1 MPIAIAIDGPAGSGK
16 GTAARRLAQ
25 SLGYGWIDTGAMYR
39 AVAWAARERGVSWD
53 DAASLGALAAGLAM
67 VFGQDGDR
75 LTLHVDGVDVTDA
88 IRADDVGTGAS
99 RVSRWPSV
107 RSALLDQQRA
117 LGAAGG
123 VVMDG
128 RDIGTVVLT
137 DAALKV
143 FLDADLDERA
153 RRRTEELRARGES
166 VDLDAIREAMA
177 RRDAEDTQRAVAPL
191 RPADDAVHLDATALS
206 PDEVLTAL
214 MALARARGA

>member
-53 DAASLGALAAGLAM
+53 DAAGLGALATGLAM

-143 FLDADLDERA
+143 FLDADIDERA

-191 RPADDAVHLDATALS
+191 RPADDAVHVDATALS
-206 PDEVLTAL
+206 PDEVLAAL

>member
-1 MPIAIAIDGPAGSGK
+1 VPIAIAIDGPAGSGK

-25 SLGYGWIDTGAMYR
+25 ALGYGWIDTGAMYR

-53 DAASLGALAAGLAM
+53 DEAGLGALAARLCL
-67 VFGQDGDR
+67 VFGQDEER

-88 IRADDVGTGAS
+88 IRADAVGTGAS
-99 RVSRWPSV
+99 RVSRWPAV
-107 RSALLDQQRA
+107 RSALLGQQRA

-153 RRRTEELRARGES
+153 RRRTEELRGRGEN
-166 VDLDAIREAMA
+166 VDPDAIREAMA
-177 RRDAEDTQRAVAPL
+177 RRDAEDTQRVVAPL
-191 RPADDAVHLDATALS
+191 CAAADAVHLDATALS
-206 PDEVLTAL
+206 PDEVVAAL
-214 MALARARGA
+214 LGLARARGA

>member
-1 MPIAIAIDGPAGSGK
+1 VPIAIAIDGPAGSGK

-25 SLGYGWIDTGAMYR
+25 ALGYAWVDTGAMYR
-39 AVAWAARERGVSWD
+39 AVAWAAYTRGVSWD
-53 DAASLGALAAGLAM
+53 DAPALGALAEGM
-67 VFGQDGDR
+67 TIGFGGEGDR
-75 LTLHVDGVDVTDA
+75 LTVHVDGVDVTDA
-88 IRADDVGTGAS
+88 IRADAIGTGAS
-99 RVSRWPSV
+99 RVSRWPEV
-107 RSALLDQQRA
+107 RRALLGQQRA

-137 DAALKV
+137 EAQLKV

-166 VDLDAIREAMA
+166 PDPAAIRVAMA

-191 RPADDAVHLDATALS
+191 RAAADAVHLDATALG
-206 PDEVLTAL
+206 PEEVLDAL
-214 MALARARGA
+214 LRLARTRGA